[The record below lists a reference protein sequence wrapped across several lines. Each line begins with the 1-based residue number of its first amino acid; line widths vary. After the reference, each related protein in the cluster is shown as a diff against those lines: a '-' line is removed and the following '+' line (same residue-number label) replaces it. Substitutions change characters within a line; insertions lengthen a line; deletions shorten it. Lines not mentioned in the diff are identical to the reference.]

1 MHITLINFKLRHI
14 CVFSI
19 KKLMKSKGNI
29 VFLGMMGSGKSTIGK
44 LVSKKLNINFFDTDQ
59 KIEEKFGLKISKIF
73 EEKGESFFRKIE
85 EKITLETLKKKNIVI
100 ALGGGSFLN
109 KKIREEILNNHL
121 SIWLNW
127 SNYTIIKRVKKNNKR
142 PLASN
147 KSKTELISL
156 IKSRSNIYSKALHK
170 IDCDNLSKSELVNKV
185 INFYEAN

>member
-1 MHITLINFKLRHI
+1 
-14 CVFSI
+14 
-19 KKLMKSKGNI
+19 MKSKGNI

-127 SNYTIIKRVKKNNKR
+127 SNYTIIKRVQKNNKR